1 MSDRLLDEL
10 RDVLGAEHVLVDA
23 DVVATYETDWTGRFH
38 GRARVVVRP
47 GTTDEVATVL
57 RACASAGAPVVPQGG
72 NTGLVGGSVPRG
84 GEVVLTTQRLDAIEH
99 VDTENG
105 ELVVGA
111 GVTLSRARD
120 AARTGGWDVAVDLT
134 ARDSATIGGMVAT
147 NAGGEHVI
155 RYGAM
160 DRQVI
165 GVEAVL
171 GDGTVVGRVARA
183 AQGQHRLPA
192 GRASSVAAR
201 GRSPSSRA
209 STWRSSPSCVIASSP
224 WWRSTTSRRR
234 SRSPGRCGARSTP
247 SSRSSCSSP
256 TGCAWSSS
264 TAVWLRR
271 SRDDWPAYV
280 LVECGVRSGASACSD
295 QLTGVLA
302 GLDGVRDSAI
312 AEDAATRERLWAYRE
327 LHTEAINASG
337 VPHKLDVTL
346 PFDGLAAFVDDVRD
360 TVAAIDPAARVVI
373 FGHVGDGNL
382 HVNVL
387 GPAPDD
393 ERVDHAVLELVARMG
408 GSISAEH
415 GIGVAKR
422 ADLPLVRTPAELD
435 AMRALKHALDPSGI
449 LNPGVLFEA
458 AGGPPASRR

>member
-10 RDVLGAEHVLVDA
+10 RAALGAEHVLVDA
-23 DVVATYETDWTGRFH
+23 DVVASYETDWTGRFH
-38 GRARVVVRP
+38 GRARAVVRP

-84 GEVVLTTQRLDAIEH
+84 GEIVLSTERLDAVEH
-99 VDTENG
+99 LDAENG

-120 AARTGGWDVAVDLT
+120 AARASGWDVAVDLT

-160 DRQVI
+160 DRQII
-165 GVEAVL
+165 GLEAVL
-171 GDGTVVGRVARA
+171 GDGTVVGRV
-183 AQGQHRLPA
+183 PA
-192 GRASSVAAR
+192 LRKDNAGYRWAGVLGGSEGTLGVLTRVHLTLVPELRDRVVALVAVDDVAAAVRVAATVRRALDSVLALELFLADGLRLVLEQR
-201 GRSPSSRA
+201 GLAAPFA
-209 STWRSSPSCVIASSP
+209 DA
-224 WWRSTTSRRR
+224 
-234 SRSPGRCGARSTP
+234 
-247 SSRSSCSSP
+247 
-256 TGCAWSSS
+256 
-264 TAVWLRR
+264 
-271 SRDDWPAYV
+271 WPAYV
-280 LVECGVRSGASACSD
+280 LVECGVRSGAGACAE
-295 QLTGVLA
+295 QLTDVLA
-302 GLDGVRDSAI
+302 GLDEVRDSGI
-312 AEDAATRERLWAYRE
+312 GDDAATRARLWAYRE
-327 LHTEAINASG
+327 QHTEAINASG

-346 PFDGLAAFVDDVRD
+346 PFDALAAFVDEVRT
-360 TVAAIDPAARVVI
+360 TVAAVDPAARVVI

-393 ERVDHAVLELVARMG
+393 ERVDHAVLELVARRG

-422 ADLPLVRTPAELD
+422 ADLLLVRTEAELT
-435 AMRALKHALDPSGI
+435 AMRALKHALDPAGI
-449 LNPGVLFEA
+449 LNPGVLL
-458 AGGPPASRR
+458 

>member
-38 GRARVVVRP
+38 GRARAVVRP

-171 GDGTVVGRVARA
+171 GDGTVVGRV
-183 AQGQHRLPA
+183 PA
-192 GRASSVAAR
+192 LRKDNTGYRWAGVLGGSEGTLAVVTRVHLALVPELRDRVVALVAVDDVAAAVTVAGAVRRALDSVLALELFLADGLRLVLEHR
-201 GRSPSSRA
+201 GLAAPF
-209 STWRSSPSCVIASSP
+209 T
-224 WWRSTTSRRR
+224 
-234 SRSPGRCGARSTP
+234 
-247 SSRSSCSSP
+247 
-256 TGCAWSSS
+256 
-264 TAVWLRR
+264 
-271 SRDDWPAYV
+271 DDWPAYV

-312 AEDAATRERLWAYRE
+312 AEDAATRA
-327 LHTEAINASG
+327 NVSG
-337 VPHKLDVTL
+337 RT
-346 PFDGLAAFVDDVRD
+346 
-360 TVAAIDPAARVVI
+360 
-373 FGHVGDGNL
+373 
-382 HVNVL
+382 
-387 GPAPDD
+387 
-393 ERVDHAVLELVARMG
+393 
-408 GSISAEH
+408 GSCTPRRST
-415 GIGVAKR
+415 R
-422 ADLPLVRTPAELD
+422 A
-435 AMRALKHALDPSGI
+435 
-449 LNPGVLFEA
+449 
-458 AGGPPASRR
+458 ASRTSST